1 MKQTEKIKVL
11 VLPSLFPSKGN
22 KISGIFVKE
31 QVLALLQNGLD
42 MSVFY
47 PVMHLSYKIALPKI
61 VLNKII
67 DDGITVYYL
76 DITFFK
82 LPKCRN
88 ILLILFSYPYL
99 CKLVAKDKYDLIHS
113 YLSFPSGFLSL
124 LAAKKFQIPFIITEV
139 VSSFNLFFKK
149 NRILFNI
156 VKKILN
162 TCEELITVSDDLG
175 KQITDNNIFPKKM
188 RTLYTIADENIFYC
202 NKIHKK
208 PKQEITFLFTGLM
221 HKSEQKGIH
230 LLIEAVKL
238 LNNDRDSIYNYK
250 YIMVGDGDM
259 RIQYENRIKEY
270 NLSKY
275 FQFLGNKSLREIA
288 HLMQQSDIFILPSLH
303 EGMPCVIVEALSC
316 GMPILA
322 SRVGGIPE
330 VVKENCGVLVQPNSI
345 NDLKEKIF
353 YMLENYNNFDKNEIS
368 EYAHKLFNYKA
379 FSSKMIK
386 EYKDII
392 DNYQA

>member
-1 MKQTEKIKVL
+1 LKQTKNIKVL
-11 VLPSLFPSKGN
+11 VLPGLFPSKGN
-22 KISGIFVKE
+22 KFNGIFVKE
-31 QVLALLQNGLD
+31 QVLALVQNGLD
-42 MSVFY
+42 VSVFY
-47 PVMHLSYKIALPKI
+47 PVLHLSYKIALPKI
-61 VLNKII
+61 VFKKIV

-76 DITFFK
+76 EITSFK
-82 LPKCRN
+82 LPKLRN
-88 ILLILFSYPYL
+88 LMFILFSYPYL
-99 CKLVAKDKYDLIHS
+99 CKLVAKEKYDLIHG
-113 YLSFPSGFLSL
+113 YLSYPSGLTSL
-124 LAAKKFQIPFIITEV
+124 LVAKKFQIPFIITEI
-139 VSSFNLFFKK
+139 VSSFNIFFKK
-149 NRILFNI
+149 NFILFNI

-188 RTLYTIADENIFYC
+188 KTLYTIADESIFYC
-202 NKIHKK
+202 KK
-208 PKQEITFLFTGLM
+208 PFKKTIQEITFLFTGFM

-238 LNNDRDSIYNYK
+238 LNEDRSSIYTYK
-250 YIMVGDGDM
+250 FIMIGDGDM
-259 RIQYENRIKEY
+259 RIKYENRIKEY

-288 HLMQQSDIFILPSLH
+288 NLMQQSDIFILPSLH

-316 GMPILA
+316 GMPVLA

-330 VVKENCGVLVQPNSI
+330 IVKKNCGVLVQPNSV
-345 NDLKEKIF
+345 NDLKDKIL
-353 YMLENYNNFDKNEIS
+353 YILENYNNFDNNNIS
-368 EYAHKLFNYKA
+368 EYAHKLFNYKS

-392 DNYQA
+392 ANYQS